1 MLELHTL
8 GVTGLRTREI
18 NESTSLLLQP
28 KRLALLIY
36 LALAPRRRLRRRD
49 QVVSLFWP
57 ELDSE
62 HARGALSQG
71 LKYLRRAM
79 GDGIVVAQGEEEVG
93 ANREALWCD
102 AFVLGAA
109 AEAGE
114 HEEVVKLYKG
124 FFLEGFFVEGASPEF
139 ERWVTAE
146 RSRLGTLASGAAT
159 TMADTAEKAGNL
171 AAAVHWARRASAI
184 APDDERVLANLIR
197 LLAASGDRMGALNTY
212 ETFRIRLREQY
223 QVAPSPET
231 TALLNRILNA

>member
-1 MLELHTL
+1 
-8 GVTGLRTREI
+8 VTD
-18 NESTSLLLQP
+18 ESTSLLLQP

-93 ANREALWCD
+93 ANREELWCD
-102 AFVLGAA
+102 AFMLGAA
-109 AEAGE
+109 AESGQ
-114 HEEVVKLYKG
+114 HQEVVSLYKG
-124 FFLEGFFVEGASPEF
+124 IFLDGFFVEGASPEF
-139 ERWVTAE
+139 ERWVAE
-146 RSRLGTLASGAAT
+146 ERGRLVTLASGSASTLAE
-159 TMADTAEKAGNL
+159 TAEKAGDL
-171 AAAVHWARRASAI
+171 AAAVRWARRASAI
-184 APDDERVLANLIR
+184 APDDERALATLIR

-212 ETFRIRLREQY
+212 EAFRIRLREQY

-231 TALLNRILNA
+231 TALLNRILNT